1 MFTFEKSVQVYLDLA
16 EMYQQQQDAGM
27 REVFLLLAA
36 DTSLRAGKT
45 SQAEQLRQELLRN
58 NPYHVLKPFPTFV
71 EAAQHPDIQ
80 NYLDD
85 LRMKYPPEVA
95 EDLLESVIPATLSQ
109 VMSDVPGTAP
119 PEKKHA
125 LLTPPPAKRAIE
137 QVPTTLD
144 EPKTPFKVYRETYE
158 VDETQPPPTLPPQPR
173 QPRAAVPPRPR
184 QAPPRPTAPPPPA
197 PRAAAPPPPAPRGRP
212 APRPVPP
219 VMERPSMIPQPDEG
233 RSMGGA
239 WVGTLLYLIVM
250 ATGVA
255 LAMLTLVPYELLRD

>member
-1 MFTFEKSVQVYLDLA
+1 MYTVEKTMQVYLDLA
-16 EMYQQQQDAGM
+16 EMYQQQDAGM

-36 DTSLRAGKT
+36 DTALRANRT
-45 SQAEQLRQELLRN
+45 SQAEQLRQDLLRN

-109 VMSDVPGTAP
+109 PIGDVPGTEP
-119 PEKKHA
+119 PEKKPA
-125 LLTPPPAKRAIE
+125 VLTPPPAKRAVE

-144 EPKTPFKVYRETYE
+144 EQKQPFKVYRETYE
-158 VDETQPPPTLPPQPR
+158 VDETQPPPTLPPLPR
-173 QPRAAVPPRPR
+173 QPRAATAPPRPR
-184 QAPPRPTAPPPPA
+184 QAPPRPTAPPPRPA
-197 PRAAAPPPPAPRGRP
+197 AAAAPPPPRARQAPRQVTPVLERP
-212 APRPVPP
+212 ASPPVPEE
-219 VMERPSMIPQPDEG
+219 ERAMA
-233 RSMGGA
+233 GA

-250 ATGVA
+250 AVGVG
-255 LAMLTLVPYELLRD
+255 LTVLTLVPYELLRP